1 VRRVEPDLLLRLAQ
15 RGRGQVRVLG
25 IVAAA
30 GERDLALMVRQEV
43 RAPGEEQARLA
54 STASS
59 GTSTAATVLPG
70 GARTIRWRPPSAAA
84 SAVTRASVTGAFL
97 PSVL

>member
-1 VRRVEPDLLLRLAQ
+1 MRRVEPDLLLRLAQ

-43 RAPGEEQARLA
+43 RAPGEEQAL
-54 STASS
+54 
-59 GTSTAATVLPG
+59 
-70 GARTIRWRPPSAAA
+70 RWRPPSAAA
-84 SAVTRASVTGAFL
+84 SAVTRVSVTGAFL